1 MLSKKLM
8 GIVEQLKSLS
18 INQFRTNSEQVQSGD
33 VFLCREGASHD
44 SHGYII
50 DAVARGAAAV
60 ITTKPTTIHSNRVVV
75 FETESFYQSLLLV
88 KAYYDHSHL
97 TLRHIGITGTNG
109 KTTVAVGVNQLL
121 NQRLSSGYIGTLGAE
136 YGQTQRELS
145 NTTPAS
151 VTLLNILNDMAE
163 LGVQTNVMELSSHAL
178 VQDRAGFL
186 PLEVGVITNVGRDH
200 LDYHQTLDGY
210 VHAKMQI
217 VDRIKPGGTL
227 VVNLDDE
234 HAQVALGRAAQR
246 VSTLTFSLSNP
257 SADFYAHNVCAD
269 QIGSEFEIVY
279 LRQTYHVRS
288 SLPFRFNVENLL
300 AMLASLVALGR
311 DFFEAACLLEHVYL
325 PSGRAE
331 RFTLN
336 NGASAMVDYAHN
348 FDALS
353 ALYSGINRSQFQRVI
368 TVIGITG
375 DRIQDATKI
384 GKLCA
389 SHSDVVIFTADNPLG
404 QCQQAIFC
412 ALTSEVTEVP
422 CYEIEDRLEAVKL
435 AKQLSR
441 ADDLILVCGKGRE
454 QYQHIS
460 KHRVGKQS
468 YIGDVA
474 ALTMEDAV

>member
-8 GIVEQLKSLS
+8 GFVEQLKSLS

-44 SHGYII
+44 SHGYIT
-50 DAVARGAAAV
+50 DAVARGAVAV
-60 ITTKPTTIHSNRVVV
+60 ITTKPIMIHSNCVKVL
-75 FETESFYQSLLLV
+75 ETDSFYQSLLLV
-88 KAYYDHSHL
+88 KAYYGYSHL
-97 TLRHIGITGTNG
+97 TPRHIGITGTNG
-109 KTTVAVGVNQLL
+109 KTTVAMGLNQLL

-136 YGQTQRELS
+136 YGQTHIELS
-145 NTTPAS
+145 NTTPDS
-151 VTLLNILNDMAE
+151 VTLLNLLDDMAKQ
-163 LGVQTNVMELSSHAL
+163 GIQTNVMELSSHAL

-210 VHAKMQI
+210 VQAKMQI

-227 VVNLDDE
+227 VVNVDDE

-246 VSTLTFSLSNP
+246 VNTITFSLLDP
-257 SADFYAHNVCAD
+257 SADLYACNVRSD
-269 QIGSEFEIVY
+269 QTGSHFELGY
-279 LRQTYHVRS
+279 RRQTYQVRT
-288 SLPFRFNVENLL
+288 SLPFEFNVENLL
-300 AMLASLVALGR
+300 AMLASLLALGW
-311 DFFEAACLLEHVYL
+311 DFIEAASMLESVTL
-325 PSGRAE
+325 PNGRAE
-331 RFTLN
+331 RFILN

-353 ALYSGINRSQFQRVI
+353 ALYCGINPSHHQRVI

-389 SHSDVVIFTADNPLG
+389 SYSDVVIFTADNPLG
-404 QCQQAIFC
+404 QCQQAIFR
-412 ALTSEVTEVP
+412 ALTSEVDKVP
-422 CYEIEDRLEAVKL
+422 CYEVEDRLEAVIL

-441 ADDLILVCGKGRE
+441 VDDLILVCGKGRE

-474 ALTMEDAV
+474 ALTMGDIV